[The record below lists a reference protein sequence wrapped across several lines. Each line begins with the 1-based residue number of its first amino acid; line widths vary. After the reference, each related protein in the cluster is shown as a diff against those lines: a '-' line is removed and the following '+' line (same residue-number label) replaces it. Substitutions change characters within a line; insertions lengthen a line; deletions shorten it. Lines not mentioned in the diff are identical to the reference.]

1 MSAGPLP
8 PNPAELI
15 ESQRMRKLI
24 QWGEEHYDRV
34 IIDTPPAAVVADAI
48 PLVPMVSGVVI
59 VVRLGHSHRD
69 AVERLR
75 TQLANVNAPVLGVVL
90 NGSVVAAVSTTT
102 AGTRPS
108 SRRREESAPSPVGTT
123 TSTGFAGA
131 PRGEA
136 ASAARLDHAGPPLPG
151 ADVEGVLSLELHRDL
166 DAIRDEWTA
175 LAERCG
181 NPFATWEWAAT
192 WWDHFGRA
200 RSLPD
205 HGVPPA
211 GWDARRHY
219 PAVPLQARGAT
230 DGSLRGSRRRR
241 RPRAD
246 LCQAGCRAGR
256 VRAAADREEGRRWDL
271 LLAERMPKGT
281 LPELLSGRVLQEEA
295 SPLLPIDGASWEEF
309 LASCSSNM
317 RGQIRNKR
325 RRLERKH
332 GLGFADRRALACRK
346 RLRHPGAASP
356 RPLGRGGPSPS
367 RGPPSTVT
375 LPRAFERGWLR
386 LWFLEVEGR
395 AVAAWYG
402 FRFGDVEW
410 YYQSGR
416 DPDWDRSSVGL
427 TLLART
433 LQGAFDDGMSAYAFL
448 RGDEAY
454 KQRFATRDEGLET
467 VALAR
472 GPRGRAAISAARAAK
487 RMPPSVRNR
496 VLRTLG

>member
-1 MSAGPLP
+1 L
-8 PNPAELI
+8 
-15 ESQRMRKLI
+15 
-24 QWGEEHYDRV
+24 
-34 IIDTPPAAVVADAI
+34 T
-48 PLVPMVSGVVI
+48 
-59 VVRLGHSHRD
+59 
-69 AVERLR
+69 
-75 TQLANVNAPVLGVVL
+75 TQA
-90 NGSVVAAVSTTT
+90 
-102 AGTRPS
+102 
-108 SRRREESAPSPVGTT
+108 
-123 TSTGFAGA
+123 
-131 PRGEA
+131 
-136 ASAARLDHAGPPLPG
+136 PPLPG
-151 ADVEGVLSLELHRDL
+151 ADAEGVLSLELHSDL
-166 DAIRDEWTA
+166 DAIREEWTV

-192 WWDHFGRA
+192 WWDHFGGD
-200 RSLPD
+200 RSLLITACRRPD
-205 HGVPPA
+205 GTLAAIIPLYLSTRGGIRMARFVGHGVGDVLGPICA
-211 GWDARRHY
+211 KQDAVL
-219 PAVPLQARGAT
+219 AASA
-230 DGSLRGSRRRR
+230 LR
-241 RPRAD
+241 
-246 LCQAGCRAGR
+246 QT
-256 VRAAADREEGRRWDL
+256 VAAQGRRWDL

-281 LPELLSGRVLQEEA
+281 LPKPLSAHVLQEEA

-332 GLGFADRRALACRK
+332 GARFRLTDERSRVGDDFDTLVRLHHARWGEPRSFTEQRTAFHREFAA
-346 RLRHPGAASP
+346 
-356 RPLGRGGPSPS
+356 
-367 RGPPSTVT
+367 
-375 LPRAFERGWLR
+375 RAFERGWLR

-416 DPDWDRSSVGL
+416 DPEWDRSSVGL

-433 LQGAFDDGMSAYAFL
+433 LQGAFDDGISAYAFL